1 MLSLQQISDHI
12 EIEQQMVAYSTA
24 IDTRNWD
31 GLDQIFTP
39 DAYIDYRSVGGIDGR
54 YPEVKAWLKK
64 ALAPFPNYY
73 HMLGNL
79 SLKVEGDQAQSKV
92 ICFNPMKI
100 ALPGG
105 KTQVMFVGI
114 WYLDQWL
121 RTAQGWRMTQ
131 RVEEK
136 CFDFN
141 VPGGL
146 DAGN

>member
-1 MLSLQQISDHI
+1 MLSLQQISDRI
-12 EIEQQMVAYSTA
+12 EIEQQMVAYSSA
-24 IDTRNWD
+24 IDQRNWD
-31 GLDQIFTP
+31 ALDQVFTP
-39 DAYIDYRSVGGIDGR
+39 DAYIDYRAVGGIHGR
-54 YPEVKAWLKK
+54 YPEVKEWLQK

-79 SLKVEGDQAQSKV
+79 SLAVEGDKARSKV

-100 ALPGG
+100 QLPGG
-105 KTQVMFVGI
+105 KAQVMFVGI
-114 WYLDQWL
+114 WYLDEWL

-146 DAGN
+146 DAGG